1 MHELLQ
7 NVDNYIQL
15 GFASL
20 SILFFYIVYQTD
32 TFMIQNEENWDYLR
46 QQYAQLYEPQE
57 LDKFHFP
64 NEMAS
69 FCYKIQE
76 KITSI
81 QWEYIY
87 FICLSALVL
96 TLYSF
101 FFLESGFLYFGM
113 NIVFGGLTMFYLCY
127 FINNVY
133 LGTVVKV
140 PLRTDPLR
148 WAYGNGFFLSLFC
161 LGMLII
167 STHLVNQINKFVFNK
182 PIGMAFVLG
191 GSLSLYFRREQQS
204 ILGRSISIGT
214 DLHVK
219 DNLGSEGVMDVIGY
233 SEKLASIMG
242 HILSDNHLLDLI
254 VVLLLYFTLPRIFQ
268 IGAMNTNV
276 YSIVMLINY
285 FAQFIISFF
294 ISSFQ
299 SEDIAKNVLQNIRT
313 QIIAASL
320 FSIISLVLLY
330 IYNSTYM
337 SIASFGL
344 ITSML
349 LIIYLEY
356 VTNHSFPQVRNIAS
370 AALNAPMLNVMNGNF
385 LGDMG
390 QLFFVGLIGLF
401 IFISKE
407 IGGNEGLYAFLT
419 GLIMNAIV
427 MTSIQFSGNSI
438 NIGLRFAQIA
448 QVDSLPLEKI
458 NLAACN
464 YALYL
469 KTITIICLFLITII
483 FFPIQEIQYFGVFLG
498 IILAYFFK
506 GIFLK
511 FLETQIIRQL
521 RGFYEGTFLENQ
533 VYNLWELT
541 GLIGLQF
548 IILNFFKYFAT
559 KFGMYSYVYSYT
571 QIVLILSA
579 RAIITGSSLK
589 NVRVLEGTLKEN
601 KIIYLSHMYA
611 DIQGISMEESPALP
625 QIGFLGISIVLGLT
639 I

>member
-1 MHELLQ
+1 
-7 NVDNYIQL
+7 
-15 GFASL
+15 
-20 SILFFYIVYQTD
+20 
-32 TFMIQNEENWDYLR
+32 
-46 QQYAQLYEPQE
+46 
-57 LDKFHFP
+57 
-64 NEMAS
+64 
-69 FCYKIQE
+69 
-76 KITSI
+76 
-81 QWEYIY
+81 
-87 FICLSALVL
+87 
-96 TLYSF
+96 
-101 FFLESGFLYFGM
+101 
-113 NIVFGGLTMFYLCY
+113 
-127 FINNVY
+127 
-133 LGTVVKV
+133 
-140 PLRTDPLR
+140 
-148 WAYGNGFFLSLFC
+148 
-161 LGMLII
+161 MLII
-167 STHLVNQINKFVFNK
+167 SILLVNQINMFVFHK
-182 PIGMAFVLG
+182 PIGIAYVLG

-254 VVLLLYFTLPRIFQ
+254 IVLLLYFTLPRVQINYQQIFQ

-299 SEDIAKNVLQNIRT
+299 SEDIAKNVLQNVRT

-320 FSIISLVLLY
+320 FSIISLILLY

-370 AALNAPMLNVMNGNF
+370 AALNAPMLNIMNGIF

-390 QLFFVGLIGLF
+390 QLFFVGLTGLF

-438 NIGLRFAQIA
+438 MIGLKFAQIA

-464 YALYL
+464 YGLYL

-483 FFPIQEIQYFGVFLG
+483 FFPLQEIQCFAVFIG

-511 FLETQIIRQL
+511 FVGTQIIRQL
-521 RGFYEGTFLENQ
+521 RGFYEGTFLDNQ

-548 IILNFFKYFAT
+548 IILNFFKYFT
-559 KFGMYSYVYSYT
+559 SKFGMYSYVYSYT

-611 DIQGISMEESPALP
+611 DIQGIAMEESPALP